1 MDTTKRMRKGGGL
14 SAKKVV
20 GICLLTFSV
29 LAFILCCV
37 PNFLKVGAFFQGI
50 FGVLAYPLFLLLALV
65 GIALIMDLSYTLNKK
80 YATYLT
86 ISIISILGLLH
97 TIFTTKILYSDMT
110 KYADMKDYL
119 NYCFNM
125 TNGITVGGV
134 VLGAI
139 VFAIRGLAGLF
150 GAYAFF
156 GVFATIFIGLTID
169 YLINH
174 KKDLARKQKLTS
186 AKSIKQVDDSKGV
199 FARGEEELYS
209 FSKKRETA
217 PPVFEGWEEEES
229 EKQVKETPLFIATD
243 DKTENLL
250 EADQDINFSFN
261 DTGTDEPFIN
271 KPQEKSRDYA
281 RSVLFGSKEQRSE
294 ETYFSPS
301 QKEPESSEPKSARDV
316 LFGEKPQVPNI
327 FDRSS
332 EERDAWRRQYA
343 SKPLAYQEIEK
354 NEQVT
359 EEIQNPFA
367 NNEPNEDGVVSTS
380 WGTYRPTSS
389 FTRKEEQSPFVNNPP
404 INDGSNIQ
412 NQQEIQSSGF
422 GFSGFGQVDQERNID
437 RNVNRDYNRNVD
449 RNIDRSVDRNVNR
462 DFNRNVERISERNVD
477 RDFNRNINRDN
488 SSFGNF
494 QPQEN
499 ENVERRNV
507 FDNNNN
513 QRNNSL
519 GEDRGF
525 VARPNPRER
534 TSLSN
539 FNKINQQNQE
549 TSIEFNSR
557 LSSAENRRENDDILA
572 NASALGGTPSFTSI
586 LEQTQKQEPQEEP
599 KPVEK
604 PKVEKISFVNQLN
617 TKYNPPPTSLL
628 NVVKEE
634 KVDYSQEYREKSAII
649 ESTLSN
655 FKIPAKVNNVV
666 RGPKVTRY
674 ELAMPMGIPVGR
686 VLTYE
691 KDLSMNLA
699 SKSGVRIEAPIPG
712 KNAFG
717 IEVENAKASMV
728 GFRELVE
735 SNEYKTFKHP
745 LPVAIGKNI
754 SGEIIVK
761 DLGRMVHCLVA
772 GSTGSGKSVFLHSL
786 IVSLMYKLSPEQL
799 RFIMIDP
806 KRVEFSRY
814 NRMPHLMLPEVVTEC
829 SKAVNALSWA
839 VKEMERRYELLRV
852 NECQKLEQFNECPA
866 VKEGR
871 EKKLPYLVIVVDEL
885 AELMGVAAKE
895 AESRIQRITQ
905 LGRAAGIHMVIAT
918 QRPSVDVVT
927 GTIKN
932 NLPTR
937 IAFALASQ
945 VDSQT
950 IINQAGA
957 EKLLGQGDMLLSAQD
972 SNAIVRLQ
980 AAYVSD
986 DEIKKV
992 LTFIKDNN
1000 VSVYDEEIQ
1009 KSIYAEPEKE
1019 ELPSDDEGKGAP
1031 KEREMDEYMAQALK
1045 LVMKNGKASISMIQ
1059 RRFSVGYARAA
1070 RIIDQMETHGFI
1082 DSGLGNKPR
1091 DVKITVA
1098 EYNELFGDFDAE

>member
-1 MDTTKRMRKGGGL
+1 METNKTMRKGGGL
-14 SAKKVV
+14 SAKKIV
-20 GICLLTFSV
+20 GICLLVFSI
-29 LAFILCCV
+29 LSFILCCV
-37 PNFLKVGAFFQGI
+37 PSFLNIGAFFQGV
-50 FGVLAYPLFLLLALV
+50 FGVLAYPLFLLLTLV

-80 YATYLT
+80 YAFYLT
-86 ISIISILGLLH
+86 VSIICVLGLFH
-97 TIFTTKILYSDMT
+97 TIFTTKYALYDNMT
-110 KYADMKDYL
+110 KYADMKRYL
-119 NYCFNM
+119 SYCYQM

-134 VLGAI
+134 VLGI
-139 VFAIRGLAGLF
+139 LVFAIRGLIGLI
-150 GAYAFF
+150 GTYAFF
-156 GVFATIFIGLTID
+156 SVFGTIFIGLTID
-169 YLINH
+169 FLIHH
-174 KKDLARKQKLTS
+174 KKDLARKNKLTDAS
-186 AKSIKQVDDSKGV
+186 SLKQVDDTKGV
-199 FARGEEELYS
+199 FGRGEEELYT

-217 PPVFEGWEEEES
+217 PPVFEGWEEEPE
-229 EKQVKETPLFIATD
+229 EVKETPLFTATD

-250 EADQDINFSFN
+250 EADQNINFSFN

-271 KPQEKSRDYA
+271 KPTEESRNYA
-281 RSVLFGSKEQRSE
+281 RSVLFGGKAPQEEQESYTTPAQNQ
-294 ETYFSPS
+294 ET
-301 QKEPESSEPKSARDV
+301 SEPKSARDV

-343 SKPLAYQEIEK
+343 SKPLAFQEETQNQQSVEPEEVPQNPFAETQNDDGSINTSWGTYRPTRSF
-354 NEQVT
+354 NEP
-359 EEIQNPFA
+359 QNPFA
-367 NNEPNEDGVVSTS
+367 NNEPIRGGNPLQTNEDSKNQVN
-380 WGTYRPTSS
+380 
-389 FTRKEEQSPFVNNPP
+389 EPF
-404 INDGSNIQ
+404 GSRN
-412 NQQEIQSSGF
+412 F
-422 GFSGFGQVDQERNID
+422 GERNVERNVDRNFGRVPERNVDRNVDREFNRNVERNID
-437 RNVNRDYNRNVD
+437 RNENRTFD
-449 RNIDRSVDRNVNR
+449 RNNFNDRNALNNES
-462 DFNRNVERISERNVD
+462 DRNFAS
-477 RDFNRNINRDN
+477 
-488 SSFGNF
+488 
-494 QPQEN
+494 
-499 ENVERRNV
+499 
-507 FDNNNN
+507 
-513 QRNNSL
+513 
-519 GEDRGF
+519 
-525 VARPNPRER
+525 RPIPRER
-534 TSLSN
+534 TTLSN
-539 FNKINQQNQE
+539 FNRLSQQNPE
-549 TSIEFNSR
+549 GSTEFNSR

-572 NASALGGTPSFTSI
+572 NATTLGGSASFTSI
-586 LEQTQKQEPQEEP
+586 LEQNKKEEKEETPKTQ
-599 KPVEK
+599 EK

-617 TKYNPPPTSLL
+617 TKYNAPPTDIL
-628 NVVKEE
+628 NLVKEE
-634 KVDYSQEYREKSAII
+634 KIDYSQEYKEKTAII
-649 ESTLSN
+649 ESILSN

-674 ELAMPMGIPVGR
+674 ELAMPMGIPVSR
-686 VLTYE
+686 VLSYE
-691 KDLSMNLA
+691 KDLSMGLA

-735 SNEYKTFKHP
+735 SREYQTFKHP

-814 NRMPHLMLPEVVTEC
+814 NRMPHLMLPEVVTDC

-839 VKEMERRYELLRV
+839 VKEMERRYELLRL
-852 NECQKLEQFNECPA
+852 NECQKLEQFNECSA

-905 LGRAAGIHMVIAT
+905 LGRAAGIHMVVAT

-992 LTFIKDNN
+992 LNYIKDNN

-1019 ELPSDDEGKGAP
+1019 EVSNDDDSKGGAP
-1031 KEREMDEYMAQALK
+1031 TEREMDEYMPQALK

-1070 RIIDQMETHGFI
+1070 RIIDQMETKGFI

-1098 EYNELFGDFDAE
+1098 EYNELFGDFDAD

>member
-1 MDTTKRMRKGGGL
+1 QTKKEE
-14 SAKKVV
+14 VV
-20 GICLLTFSV
+20 
-29 LAFILCCV
+29 
-37 PNFLKVGAFFQGI
+37 
-50 FGVLAYPLFLLLALV
+50 
-65 GIALIMDLSYTLNKK
+65 
-80 YATYLT
+80 
-86 ISIISILGLLH
+86 
-97 TIFTTKILYSDMT
+97 
-110 KYADMKDYL
+110 
-119 NYCFNM
+119 
-125 TNGITVGGV
+125 
-134 VLGAI
+134 
-139 VFAIRGLAGLF
+139 
-150 GAYAFF
+150 
-156 GVFATIFIGLTID
+156 
-169 YLINH
+169 
-174 KKDLARKQKLTS
+174 
-186 AKSIKQVDDSKGV
+186 
-199 FARGEEELYS
+199 
-209 FSKKRETA
+209 
-217 PPVFEGWEEEES
+217 
-229 EKQVKETPLFIATD
+229 ETP
-243 DKTENLL
+243 
-250 EADQDINFSFN
+250 
-261 DTGTDEPFIN
+261 
-271 KPQEKSRDYA
+271 KPA
-281 RSVLFGSKEQRSE
+281 
-294 ETYFSPS
+294 
-301 QKEPESSEPKSARDV
+301 
-316 LFGEKPQVPNI
+316 
-327 FDRSS
+327 
-332 EERDAWRRQYA
+332 
-343 SKPLAYQEIEK
+343 
-354 NEQVT
+354 
-359 EEIQNPFA
+359 
-367 NNEPNEDGVVSTS
+367 
-380 WGTYRPTSS
+380 
-389 FTRKEEQSPFVNNPP
+389 
-404 INDGSNIQ
+404 
-412 NQQEIQSSGF
+412 
-422 GFSGFGQVDQERNID
+422 
-437 RNVNRDYNRNVD
+437 
-449 RNIDRSVDRNVNR
+449 
-462 DFNRNVERISERNVD
+462 
-477 RDFNRNINRDN
+477 
-488 SSFGNF
+488 
-494 QPQEN
+494 
-499 ENVERRNV
+499 
-507 FDNNNN
+507 
-513 QRNNSL
+513 
-519 GEDRGF
+519 
-525 VARPNPRER
+525 
-534 TSLSN
+534 
-539 FNKINQQNQE
+539 
-549 TSIEFNSR
+549 
-557 LSSAENRRENDDILA
+557 
-572 NASALGGTPSFTSI
+572 
-586 LEQTQKQEPQEEP
+586 
-599 KPVEK
+599 EK

-617 TKYNPPPTSLL
+617 TKYNAPPTSLL

-634 KVDYSQEYREKSAII
+634 KVDYSQEYREKTAII
-649 ESTLSN
+649 ESILSN

-674 ELAMPMGIPVGR
+674 ELAMPMGIPVSR
-686 VLTYE
+686 VLSYE
-691 KDLSMNLA
+691 KDLSMGLA

-799 RFIMIDP
+799 RFIIIDP

-814 NRMPHLMLPEVVTEC
+814 NRMPHLMLPEVVTDC

-839 VKEMERRYELLRV
+839 VKEMERRYELLRI
-852 NECQKLEQFNECPA
+852 NECQKLEQFNECAA

-992 LTFIKDNN
+992 LNFIKDNN

-1019 ELPSDDEGKGAP
+1019 EVSSDDDNKGAST
-1031 KEREMDEYMAQALK
+1031 EREMDEYMPQALK

-1070 RIIDQMETHGFI
+1070 RIIDQMETKGFI

-1098 EYNELFGDFDAE
+1098 EYNELFGDFDAD